1 MRLLLPLCGLFAYV
15 VMSPAA
21 QRTNPVLTGRCS
33 LDRMPVY
40 RPDLSRIERMPIL
53 RPDTLKIEKMPIVR
67 AFCTT
72 NFRLAP
78 TDTNRAHPR
87 LLP

>member
-1 MRLLLPLCGLFAYV
+1 MRLLLPLCGLFAYI

-21 QRTNPVLTGRCS
+21 QRTSPVPTTRCPF
-33 LDRMPVY
+33 DRMPVY
-40 RPDLSRIERMPIL
+40 GPDLSRSERMPIL

-67 AFCTT
+67 AFCTPDS
-72 NFRLAP
+72 RLTP
-78 TDTNRAHPR
+78 SETNRARPR